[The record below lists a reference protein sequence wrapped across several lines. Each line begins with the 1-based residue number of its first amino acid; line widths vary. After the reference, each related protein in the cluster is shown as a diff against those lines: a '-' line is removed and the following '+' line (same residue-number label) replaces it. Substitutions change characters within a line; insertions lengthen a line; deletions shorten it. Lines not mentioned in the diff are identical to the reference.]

1 MYFFLNFQAIL
12 RLRHRRPLQTRR
24 HPMLGPWRNHRHGSN
39 HLLQIRKIF
48 NGSSTSQKYSPL
60 ASSPACPLHGLCD
73 RMCDRLQRQGKD
85 ERKEESIRSRK
96 CNEKAKIFLN
106 QKKSIQNPNLESTKK
121 NQNKIMNQK
130 ISAMKKDDDHL
141 KINVLL
147 AYVR

>member
-1 MYFFLNFQAIL
+1 
-12 RLRHRRPLQTRR
+12 
-24 HPMLGPWRNHRHGSN
+24 
-39 HLLQIRKIF
+39 
-48 NGSSTSQKYSPL
+48 
-60 ASSPACPLHGLCD
+60 
-73 RMCDRLQRQGKD
+73 MCDRLQRQGKD

-106 QKKSIQNPNLESTKK
+106 QRKKYSKPKSRKYKK

-130 ISAMKKDDDHL
+130 ISAMKKDDDHS